1 MSTSFGI
8 LRTALFP
15 IVLAALAVVSA
26 PAAAQS
32 SSAPNQN
39 VDFSLNPFNSLFVG
53 PAFKVTGLFQF
64 SAPAHLQ
71 YSFVTSDTGWS
82 FSLAISQQTVVPTP
96 LAPSTPASTPATPSS
111 TPAPESPAAPA
122 KPYEFGFNFEY
133 TPVVAAASTMQS
145 LLFASAQPVGKVD
158 MSLNTNGQF
167 TDVNVQGQNGSMMAD
182 ISVQQA
188 GSVIPPVPEPLEWM
202 FMTSGLLVAAG
213 LAKRRARR
221 AA

>member
-32 SSAPNQN
+32 SSEPNQR

-53 PAFKVTGLFQF
+53 PAFKITGLFQL

-82 FSLAISQQTVVPTP
+82 FSLSISQPPVVLAP
-96 LAPSTPASTPATPSS
+96 LAVSTPATPSS

-122 KPYEFGFNFEY
+122 KPYELGFNFEY
-133 TPVVAAASTMQS
+133 KPAVAAASTMQS

-158 MSLNTNGQF
+158 MSLNTSGQF
-167 TDVNVQGQNGSMMAD
+167 TDVNVQGQDGLMMAD

-188 GSVIPPVPEPLEWM
+188 GQVVLPVPEPLEWM

-213 LAKRRARR
+213 VAKRRARR